1 MRCRSFATVLA
12 GPNVLLREG
21 LARILGAANFRI
33 VASVAHVHDVLPT
46 SLSRHQSI
54 LLIID
59 SGDDPDAAVT
69 QIGLFKEQHPS
80 GRIAVLTDHYR
91 LGDMVSAF
99 QAGANVY
106 FPKLVNCNAFM
117 KALELVMLGET
128 ILPPELLSFI
138 GDRADVQ
145 ECHPALPERE
155 RTGDTLPS
163 TGIDDMPR
171 LSVRE
176 KCILRCIVEGDSNK
190 VIARKNGIA
199 EATVKVHVKAILRKI
214 RIHNPTQAAIW
225 AMNNSPFIWPTD
237 VCPPPPAPMAVSP
250 TFESRRHI
258 GSAQL
263 P

>member
-1 MRCRSFATVLA
+1 MRCRPFATVLA

-21 LARILGAANFRI
+21 LARILGAANFRV
-33 VASVAHVHDVLPT
+33 VASVPNVCDVLAT
-46 SLSRHQSI
+46 SLSRHRSI

-69 QIGLFKEQHPS
+69 QMGLFKEQHPS
-80 GRIAVLTDHYR
+80 GRIAVLTGHYR
-91 LGDMVSAF
+91 LTEMVAAF

-106 FPKLVNCNAFM
+106 FAKLMNCNGFM

-138 GDRADVQ
+138 GDREDVQ
-145 ECHPALPERE
+145 ECHPVIPERE
-155 RTGDTLPS
+155 RIGDMLPS
-163 TGIDDMPR
+163 TELDDVPR

-190 VIARKNGIA
+190 IIARKISIA

-214 RIHNPTQAAIW
+214 RIHNRTQAAIW
-225 AMNNSPFIWPTD
+225 AMNNSSFIWPTD
-237 VCPPPPAPMAVSP
+237 GCPFPPSLVAVSP
-250 TFESRRHI
+250 PLSSNSHI
-258 GSAQL
+258 GQL
-263 P
+263 QG